1 MILPSLSARHAEQ
14 DQAKFRSMIDWAAKV
29 IVLVGLPASIALFM
43 LSTPIIQ
50 ALRSNAVSLIYAIHK

>member
-1 MILPSLSARHAEQ
+1 M
-14 DQAKFRSMIDWAAKV
+14 MDWAAKV

-50 ALRSNAVSLIYAIHK
+50 ALFERGQFTLKIPR